1 LRKVV
6 LALGFT
12 ILQSLCCC
20 GGRGDSVIDR
30 PIFIGGLKAILY
42 EYAYRIHCALP
53 AIVTGCTDAAVDLE
67 VAATISAISSATD
80 AASNRN
86 QCKFTAREASR

>member
-1 LRKVV
+1 MLRKVV

-20 GGRGDSVIDR
+20 GGRGDSLTDR

-42 EYAYRIHCALP
+42 EHAFRIHCAGP
-53 AIVTGCTDAAVDLE
+53 VMVTGWTGAAVDLE
-67 VAATISAISSATD
+67 GCSD
-80 AASNRN
+80 H
-86 QCKFTAREASR
+86 QCNSCNEMKW

>member
-1 LRKVV
+1 MLRKVV

-42 EYAYRIHCALP
+42 EYASRIHCALP
-53 AIVTGCTDAAVDLE
+53 AIVTGCADAAVDLE
-67 VAATISAISSATD
+67 GCSD
-80 AASNRN
+80 D
-86 QCKFTAREASR
+86 QCHWQRDGRCEQSKPM